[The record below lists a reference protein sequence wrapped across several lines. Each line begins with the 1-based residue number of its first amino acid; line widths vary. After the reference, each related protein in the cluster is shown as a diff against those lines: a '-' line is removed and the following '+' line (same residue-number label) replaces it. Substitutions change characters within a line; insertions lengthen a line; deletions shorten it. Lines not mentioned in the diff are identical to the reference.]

1 MAFYLIE
8 AKLSQ
13 DGVKALLATPHN
25 RRESAAKLVEAIGG
39 TLHQYFFAFG
49 EYDIVLLVEAPDH
62 ASVTA
67 GSLVALG
74 RRGRHQDDGPHDRGR
89 GLGGNEEGRRDRRQ
103 VCPAEPVSRRGGPRE
118 LIGVGVR
125 RLWFRSRGLG
135 AVGPPARLPM
145 RSSKAWGG
153 AVATEWLM
161 TPFTA
166 RRPCSE
172 RPITAPGTIS
182 LASR

>member
-74 RRGRHQDDGPHDRGR
+74 RRG
-89 GLGGNEEGRRDRRQ
+89 L
-103 VCPAEPVSRRGGPRE
+103 S
-118 LIGVGVR
+118 
-125 RLWFRSRGLG
+125 
-135 AVGPPARLPM
+135 
-145 RSSKAWGG
+145 
-153 AVATEWLM
+153 ATRTTVLM
-161 TPFTA
+161 TA
-166 RRPCSE
+166 EEASE
-172 RPITAPGTIS
+172 AMKKAGEIADKFAQPS
-182 LASR
+182 Q